1 MMENLLFA
9 DLGKEKFEN
18 KKIPSGDAK
27 KFIGG
32 SGLAAKIIYDIIDFS
47 ASPLAPDNPLVFM
60 CGPLTGTKSPTSGRY
75 SVCARS
81 PLTNIW
87 GEANSGG
94 SFGPYMRFSGYDG
107 ILIRGRAKRLSYI
120 FIDDG
125 KAELR
130 DASHLAGKGTYET
143 QQSITSGDRK
153 TKVACIG
160 PAGENLVKYAAIM
173 NDDGRAAGRC
183 GLGTVMGSKN
193 LKAIAV
199 RGERDIELAEQE
211 KFDEAAKNAHKSV
224 KKSGMTGMYAKLG
237 TSGYVELAEN
247 NGDLSIKYY
256 TQGKFPGAAKISG
269 TAMLKILTRNSR
281 CYGCPIGCGRKIKVS
296 GWGPPKGASETDGPE
311 YETIGTFGSL
321 CLNDK
326 LDSICHANYLC
337 NDYGLDTIS
346 CGISVAFA
354 FFLHEKGKITKEEA
368 GMELRWGDAD
378 AVIKLV
384 EMIAH
389 RKGLGN
395 VLAEGTRAMEQKYG
409 AEGCGAHVKGLE
421 IPMHDPR
428 AFFSMACEYA
438 TSPRGACHLQGSPFM
453 VEMGSAI
460 KEYDMM
466 PSNRF
471 ADKGKGILTARNQD
485 FMAIYHSAT
494 ICVFAFMR
502 PQTVADL
509 LTYAT
514 GNKHSINDLLV
525 AGEKINNLKRAFN
538 VRCGVTRADDKL
550 PQILLQPLPDGG
562 TKGKVPDVEAQL
574 KEYYEYRKW
583 DAATG
588 KPKREKLVELGLE
601 SVARDLWG

>member
-1 MMENLLFA
+1 MLENLLLT
-9 DLGKEKFEN
+9 DLSKEKFEN
-18 KKIPSGDAK
+18 KKISSEDAK

-32 SGLAAKIIYDIIDFS
+32 SGLAAKVIYDGIDFS
-47 ASPLAPDNPLVFM
+47 ASPLSPENPLVFM

-107 ILIRGRAKRLSYI
+107 IVIRGRSERLSYLL
-120 FIDDG
+120 IDDG

-143 QQSITSGDRK
+143 QRSITGGDRK

-160 PAGENLVKYAAIM
+160 LAGENLVKYAAIM

-183 GLGTVMGSKN
+183 GLGAVMGSKN

-199 RGERDIELAEQE
+199 RGERKIKLAERE
-211 KFDEAAKNAHKSV
+211 KFEEAAKNAHKSV
-224 KKSGMTGMYAKLG
+224 KKSGMAGMYAKLG

-256 TQGKFPGAAKISG
+256 TQGKFPGASKISG
-269 TAMLKILTRNSR
+269 TAMLKILTRNAR
-281 CYGCPIGCGRKIKVS
+281 CYGCPIGCGRKIRVDAGKY
-296 GWGPPKGASETDGPE
+296 GTGETEGPE

-321 CLNDK
+321 CMNDN
-326 LDSICHANYLC
+326 LEAICHANYLC
-337 NDYGLDTIS
+337 NNHGLDTIS
-346 CGISVAFA
+346 CGISIAFA
-354 FFLHEKGKITKEEA
+354 FFLYEKGRLTKEET
-368 GMELRWGDAD
+368 GMELKWGDAN
-378 AVIKLV
+378 AVTNLV
-384 EMIAH
+384 DMIAS
-389 RKGLGN
+389 RRGIGN
-395 VLAEGTRAMEQKYG
+395 TLAEGTRAMEQKYG
-409 AEGCGAHVKGLE
+409 MSGYAAQVKGLE
-421 IPMHDPR
+421 VPMHDPR

-471 ADKGKGILTARNQD
+471 ADKGKGVLTARNQD
-485 FMAIYHSAT
+485 FMAIYHSAI
-494 ICVFAFMR
+494 ICVFAFIR
-502 PQTVADL
+502 PQMVAEL
-509 LTYAT
+509 LAHAT
-514 GNKHSINDLLV
+514 GNRYSMNELLV
-525 AGEKINNLKRAFN
+525 TGERINNLKRAFN
-538 VRCGVTRADDKL
+538 ARCGATRADDKL
-550 PQILLQPLPDGG
+550 PQILLQPLPEGG

-583 DAATG
+583 DAASG
-588 KPKREKLVELGLE
+588 KPQREKLVELGLE
-601 SVARDLWG
+601 SVAGDLWG